1 MPEAGR
7 SARDDASAVL
17 FWLGGQCCAVLADRV
32 ARVVGAHPIT
42 RLPLLPPEVP
52 GVVALAGKVAPVLDL
67 RRILGL
73 PAADHRDGELVLVT
87 IGGQTYALPV
97 DRVLQ
102 IAVGSWTGESQW
114 RDTPVRLVHIEEML
128 ERCLPDGTA
137 TGAGLPSVELAQS
150 APIPVQQ
157 SPALRTRSAALAV
170 ETETSHDLLPLDCV
184 VELSESLPTV
194 AVPDPIFSGA
204 ALHRDALLPLLS
216 LDALL
221 GRPETNEDACGSFVV
236 VDMDG
241 RRCALAVK
249 RVVGLSTDAVHV
261 IDLQSLLV
269 APLLGPRSALRSTM
283 PQQPQ
288 TSVGGTRYLLV
299 ELAGRTCAF
308 ALNSVAHIHAGCR
321 VLRAP
326 ALTGG
331 GAVGVIAIGG
341 RVLPVLDLGALLG
354 VPAQPQM
361 HQFVELKP
369 LQTDT
374 FVVAIDRIMG
384 IVAIE
389 QDALVRS
396 AEGNAIS
403 AVARLDAKLVWILS
417 APLIAEHGEATSD
430 AA

>member
-1 MPEAGR
+1 MPEAAR
-7 SARDDASAVL
+7 SARDGASAVL

-42 RLPLLPPEVP
+42 RLPLIPPEVP

-67 RRILGL
+67 RRILSL
-73 PAADHRDGELVLVT
+73 PPGNSRDGELVLVT
-87 IGGQTYALPV
+87 IGTQTYALPV

-102 IAVGSWTGESQW
+102 IAVGSWTGESRW
-114 RDTPVRLVHIEEML
+114 RDAPVRLVHIEEML
-128 ERCLPDGTA
+128 ERFLPDDA
-137 TGAGLPSVELAQS
+137 AAGMALASIEMAQS
-150 APIPVQQ
+150 APVQQ

-170 ETETSHDLLPLDCV
+170 ETGSSHELLPLDCV

-194 AVPDPIFSGA
+194 AVPDPRFSGA
-204 ALHRDALLPLLS
+204 VFHRDALLPLVS

-221 GRPETNEDACGSFVV
+221 GRPETDKSAYGSFVV
-236 VDMDG
+236 VDVDG
-241 RRCALAVK
+241 RGCALAVK
-249 RVVGLSTDAVHV
+249 RIAGLSAEAANV
-261 IDLQSLLV
+261 IDLRSLLIN
-269 APLLGPRSALRSTM
+269 LLPEPRSALRSTM

-288 TSVGGTRYLLV
+288 TSVGRTRYLLV

-326 ALTGG
+326 TLTGSR
-331 GAVGVIAIGG
+331 AVGVTAIGG

-354 VPAQPQM
+354 VPTQPQM
-361 HQFVELKP
+361 QQFVELKP
-369 LQTDT
+369 QQADT
-374 FVVAIDRIMG
+374 FVVGVDRIMG
-384 IVAIE
+384 IVAIG

-396 AEGNAIS
+396 TEGSAIS

-417 APLIAEHGEATSD
+417 ASLIAEQGEATSD